1 MEHFDNLVGEI
12 ERLRSD
18 NEKLTIV
25 VHSKDNA
32 GNSTSLK
39 QIDQTQESLE
49 NYTRLYQDS

>member
-1 MEHFDNLVGEI
+1 MEHFDHLVGEI
-12 ERLRSD
+12 ERLKSD

-39 QIDQTQESLE
+39 QIDQTQQSLE
-49 NYTRLYQDS
+49 NYTRLYQES